1 MTFGYWRA
9 ARVLIATGLVA
20 GTSMAAAQQPTSEQI
35 AAIRASCR
43 SDFMADC
50 KGVQPGGADALH
62 CLQRNAAALSPPCK
76 AAVAATMSA
85 PATAAHP
92 ANAPDAAVPPPPAAM
107 PPAPA
112 VAPLKVRPFIMPQR
126 RGDFGDLRRRRTE
139 VVCRRAARR
148 RPHPRVPGGTCGW
161 YVTGM
166 LRRDRPRQRE
176 IAPDGG
182 LTRAQLYRRE
192 AKPQSATEGRRRAAV
207 VRRRRRTRVRR
218 WRPTG

>member
-1 MTFGYWRA
+1 MRFMRKVANYA
-9 ARVLIATGLVA
+9 ALVIPVLLALA
-20 GTSMAAAQQPTSEQI
+20 FASAQAQQPSAAQTD
-35 AAIRASCR
+35 AIRQSCR

-92 ANAPDAAVPPPPAAM
+92 ANAPEAAVPPPPAAM

-126 RGDFGDLRRRRTE
+126 RVVILAICGGDAPKLCAG
-139 VVCRRAARR
+139 V
-148 RPHPRVPGGTCGW
+148 PPGG
-161 YVTGM
+161 
-166 LRRDRPRQRE
+166 RRILECLAAHAAGLSPE
-176 IAPDGG
+176 CYAAIA
-182 LTRAQLYRRE
+182 
-192 AKPQSATEGRRRAAV
+192 
-207 VRRRRRTRVRR
+207 RVSEK
-218 WRPTG
+218 